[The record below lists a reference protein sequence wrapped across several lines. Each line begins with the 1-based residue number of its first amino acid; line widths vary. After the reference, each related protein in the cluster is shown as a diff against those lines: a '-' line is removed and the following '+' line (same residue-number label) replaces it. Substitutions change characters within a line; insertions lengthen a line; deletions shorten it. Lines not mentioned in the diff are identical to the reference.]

1 MFGLCLQRRKRKTS
15 EISFPF
21 FVAVLGVAFTVTAA
35 VVVAAAT
42 VLVV

>member
-21 FVAVLGVAFTVTAA
+21 FAVVGVAFTVTAA